1 MRNTGKFQ
9 LDLTAALH
17 ACDAHEPT
25 SLTLNELVRAYDAR
39 HCKAELMRLKK
50 WLNALG
56 SVSAWE
62 VTRDQLAICAK
73 AMVDQGYKP
82 SSPNRD
88 LSALGTVYKWAIA
101 ERLSPRGFESPTRGI
116 KRFREGIRRVYVTP
130 QEVQALRDGSLGF
143 QDRRFSVFVNLV
155 LDTGARKGELYDRR
169 WSDVDLQA
177 RTVLLPTTKNGKPRV
192 LHFSPETLKLLMRVF
207 PLRPNDGLVFEGR
220 VPGQPIDYRAA
231 WRKLTTQVGR
241 ADLHVHDSRHIVAAG
256 MLRQGISIAV
266 AAQAMGNSPAVL
278 ATRYGHL
285 ETKTLHE
292 AVASTWTNP
301 N

>member
-50 WLNALG
+50 WLYALG

-155 LDTGARKGELYDRR
+155 LDTGARKGELYD
-169 WSDVDLQA
+169 
-177 RTVLLPTTKNGKPRV
+177 
-192 LHFSPETLKLLMRVF
+192 
-207 PLRPNDGLVFEGR
+207 
-220 VPGQPIDYRAA
+220 
-231 WRKLTTQVGR
+231 
-241 ADLHVHDSRHIVAAG
+241 
-256 MLRQGISIAV
+256 
-266 AAQAMGNSPAVL
+266 
-278 ATRYGHL
+278 
-285 ETKTLHE
+285 
-292 AVASTWTNP
+292 
-301 N
+301 